1 VRGMGFNE
9 KLQGLRKE
17 KGLSQEGLAE
27 LVGVSRQSVA
37 KWESKKSYPEVD
49 KLVQLSN
56 VFGVSIDKLLKNIEE
71 ECCNKEI
78 KRSINGIDEKIIDFL
93 CRAKK
98 LTYAGGGN
106 ESQSF

>member
-1 VRGMGFNE
+1 MRVNE

-37 KWESKKSYPEVD
+37 KWESKKSYSEVN
-49 KLVQLSN
+49 KLIQLSN

-78 KRSINGIDEKIIDFL
+78 KKSFNGID
-93 CRAKK
+93 
-98 LTYAGGGN
+98 
-106 ESQSF
+106 